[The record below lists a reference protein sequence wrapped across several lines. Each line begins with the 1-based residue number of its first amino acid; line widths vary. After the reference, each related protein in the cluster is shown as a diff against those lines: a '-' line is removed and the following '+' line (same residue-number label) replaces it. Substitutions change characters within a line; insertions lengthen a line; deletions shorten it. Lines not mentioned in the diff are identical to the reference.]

1 MKWLERWVARRRVK
15 ALKSKISEMKQD
27 AKAAQEDRLA
37 LSAATITH
45 RIELLEK
52 AVEKIE
58 AGASLSKP
66 SGTST

>member
-1 MKWLERWVARRRVK
+1 MNWLERWVARRRVK
-15 ALKSKISEMKQD
+15 ALKSKIAEMKQD

-58 AGASLSKP
+58 AGAHLSKP
-66 SGTST
+66 SDTST

>member
-1 MKWLERWVARRRVK
+1 MKWLERWVARRRVN
-15 ALKSKISEMKQD
+15 ALKSKISEMKED
-27 AKAAQEDRLA
+27 ARAAQEDQLA

-58 AGASLSKP
+58 ANANAAKASDASA
-66 SGTST
+66 

>member
-1 MKWLERWVARRRVK
+1 MNWLEKWIARRRVK

-27 AKAAQEDRLA
+27 AKAAQEDQLA

-58 AGASLSKP
+58 ASANP
-66 SGTST
+66 SHSSDSSS